1 MPSDAKLVRR
11 LSLTDSIL
19 LLAGGIIGSGIFL
32 TAKDVAINTRHPWL
46 FLTVWVVGMGMALL
60 ACFAFAELGGMFPHA
75 GGQYVYMREAYGDTA
90 GFLYGWM
97 YFTVS
102 ATGTVAAL
110 GVGFATYLGQTFP
123 ALHAEQVI
131 LPLRFVDIT
140 RGHLIA
146 LAAIALQTLINIFGV
161 KKGAILQNVAT
172 WAKFGAIGTFV
183 VGGLLLGRGSWDHFR
198 HSLVPSGNEHVSIAT
213 GVGIALIAVFWAYDG
228 WVYVT
233 FVGGEI
239 KDPQR
244 NVPRAL
250 IWGLILVGVVYISI
264 NAVYIYAL
272 PMNEIAAQEAVAQT
286 AAVSMFSGRVAPWL
300 SMMVALSCFGAMA
313 PCLMSGARVYYAMAE
328 DGIFFH
334 ALAKVH
340 PRWHT
345 PVMSLVLQAIWAGV
359 LALSGKYDELFTY
372 VMFMMVLS
380 YVLTVVGLFVLRR
393 KKPDV
398 PRPYRCTGYPVL
410 PAIYVVLGSLWA
422 INAAVE
428 KRKETLVG
436 TAIVL
441 LGVPFYL
448 WWKRQRKADA
458 ARELVGAL
466 EIRLAGCFMNF
477 QNFDLEYFQS
487 QFERT
492 VEINLADSS
501 VKCAN
506 VSDLLAGEDPSPLL
520 ELPLYYPEVN
530 GTTLLRERIA
540 ALYPNTSAAN
550 VLVTVG
556 AAQANWMVCNTL
568 LEQGDEVIVVSPGYR
583 QVWGLAKNTG
593 CRVKETHLRPENN
606 WRLDMDE
613 LESLAGPKTK
623 ADFHCESE
631 QSNRQH
637 SVARRD
643 GADREHLQ
651 KDWSVAARG

>member
-1 MPSDAKLVRR
+1 MPSDAKLVRG

-123 ALHAEQVI
+123 TLHAEQAVLWYQI
-131 LPLRFVDIT
+131 QIGYGHAVKVLGPFELT

-146 LAAIALQTLINIFGV
+146 LAAIALQTLINVFGV
-161 KKGAILQNVAT
+161 KKGAVLQNIAT
-172 WAKFGAIGTFV
+172 WAKFGAIAIFV

-198 HSLVPSGNEHVSIAT
+198 DSLVLSGNEHVSMVT

-228 WVYVT
+228 WVYIT
-233 FVGGEI
+233 FVGGEV

-250 IWGLILVGVVYISI
+250 IWGLLLVGVVYISI
-264 NAVYIYAL
+264 NAVYVYAL
-272 PMNEIAAQEAVAQT
+272 PMNEIAAQDAVAQT

-328 DGIFFH
+328 DGIFFR
-334 ALAKVH
+334 ALARVH

-345 PVMSLVLQAIWAGV
+345 PVMSLVLQGIWAGV
-359 LALSGKYDELFTY
+359 LTLSGKYDELFTY

-380 YVLTVVGLFVLRR
+380 YVLTVFGLFVLRR
-393 KKPDV
+393 AKPDV
-398 PRPYRCTGYPVL
+398 PRPYRCTGYPWL

-422 INAAVE
+422 LNAAVE

-448 WWKRQRKADA
+448 FWKRRRKVEA
-458 ARELVGAL
+458 ARKGVGD
-466 EIRLAGCFMNF
+466 I
-477 QNFDLEYFQS
+477 
-487 QFERT
+487 
-492 VEINLADSS
+492 
-501 VKCAN
+501 
-506 VSDLLAGEDPSPLL
+506 
-520 ELPLYYPEVN
+520 
-530 GTTLLRERIA
+530 
-540 ALYPNTSAAN
+540 
-550 VLVTVG
+550 
-556 AAQANWMVCNTL
+556 
-568 LEQGDEVIVVSPGYR
+568 
-583 QVWGLAKNTG
+583 
-593 CRVKETHLRPENN
+593 
-606 WRLDMDE
+606 
-613 LESLAGPKTK
+613 
-623 ADFHCESE
+623 
-631 QSNRQH
+631 
-637 SVARRD
+637 
-643 GADREHLQ
+643 
-651 KDWSVAARG
+651 